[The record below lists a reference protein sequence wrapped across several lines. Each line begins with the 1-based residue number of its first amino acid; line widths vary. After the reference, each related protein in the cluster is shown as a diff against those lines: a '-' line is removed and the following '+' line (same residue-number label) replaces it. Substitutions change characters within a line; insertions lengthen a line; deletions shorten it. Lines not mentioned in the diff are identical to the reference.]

1 MPDPI
6 AASLTTW
13 AAKQLAEQSLTA
25 IRRRRQRENDSPAVR
40 AALLEVVKQGT
51 SEALIEAFPGG
62 DTEHLEHVRSLL
74 FERETAELPLI
85 DGTYPADL
93 PAAVAEWIAWIETSP
108 GEDPDP
114 TAIGPEHP
122 FAIQLTV
129 AILARIRREA
139 VRGGGS
145 LAPMWL
151 DFQNATGL
159 SKQDPTSR
167 EIEPL
172 EAVYVSMYLKAAEK
186 LEQEAR
192 FDDWASW
199 TYNIIHGYPPEI
211 RDSFFNQLDTIANYL
226 GSLVHPLQG
235 GTIKLAIENYCR
247 VYRDLANHF
256 FTYGYPDDRR
266 PDMYVLMRKHKEQLW
281 SEEQYLKFLNE
292 YMFTSGLLVDY
303 VFELTRAANLI
314 CDAIR
319 REIEPSWRVNSARLA
334 VSRTDRHLVIPS
346 YSQEELQSGILYAGA
361 AGFLEDRFSRD
372 LHTVRN
378 G

>member
-6 AASLTTW
+6 ATGLTTW

-40 AALLEVVKQGT
+40 AALLEAVRQGT
-51 SEALIEAFPGG
+51 AEALTEAFPD
-62 DTEHLEHVRSLL
+62 DTEHREHVRSLL
-74 FERETAELPLI
+74 FERDTAELPLI

-122 FAIQLTV
+122 FAIQLTI

-139 VRGGGS
+139 VRGVGS

-151 DFQNATGL
+151 DFQTTTGL
-159 SKQDPTSR
+159 SKQNPTST

-172 EAVYVSMYLKAAEK
+172 EAIYVDMYLKAAK
-186 LEQEAR
+186 RLEQDAR

-211 RDSFFNQLDTIANYL
+211 RDSFFNQLDKLAIYL
-226 GSLVHPLQG
+226 ESLVHPVQG
-235 GTIKLAIENYCR
+235 GAIKIALENYCE

-266 PDMYVLMRKHKEQLW
+266 PDMYVLMRKHKEEFW
-281 SEEQYLKFLNE
+281 PEKKYLEFLKE
-292 YMFTSGLLVDY
+292 YTFTSGLLADY
-303 VFELTRAANLI
+303 AFELTRAANLI
-314 CDAIR
+314 CDTVR
-319 REIEPSWRVNSARLA
+319 REIEPSWRVNSSRLA
-334 VSRTDRHLVIPS
+334 VSRSDHHLFIPS
-346 YSQEELQSGILYAGA
+346 YSKEELQAGIPYPGA
-361 AGFLEDRFSRD
+361 AGFLEDRFTRD
-372 LHTVRN
+372 FHTVR
-378 G
+378 GD